1 MGKRSL
7 QHQCWFPESQGGDQV
22 QGEDPQSE
30 EEEVE
35 GVGHHQG
42 VGDLPHEEDLLE
54 EGEDHH
60 PLEGGPLPE
69 GGLPLQGGEAGLEED
84 QELLQGAPEDL
95 PQGILVSNSVNLF
108 LNNLSFRSPRGRSRS
123 PARRRRHSSSSSSDS
138 SR

>member
-22 QGEDPQSE
+22 QGEDPPSE

-42 VGDLPHEEDLLE
+42 VGGLPHEEDLLE

-95 PQGILVSNSVNLF
+95 PQGHQEAGHAALQGAGGIHHPVALIHPVS
-108 LNNLSFRSPRGRSRS
+108 G
-123 PARRRRHSSSSSSDS
+123 
-138 SR
+138 